1 MGAKEK
7 NERETKDGIDTELP
21 DQKELAIPFVLPLP
35 INDQLAEEKAEDG
48 LIVKVCRPGVVVVV
62 VQFQICV
69 FTMMGGTL
77 RYEPACQ
84 PAAQGVV
91 GGGPGG
97 AGGLP
102 GGLVASLVVVV
113 VVVAAATFPV
123 VFVVVRVC
131 VFNALAFKL
140 KDKAGLLTGIAAGE

>member
-7 NERETKDGIDTELP
+7 NERETKDGIDAELP

-69 FTMMGGTL
+69 FTMKGGAL

-97 AGGLP
+97 VP
-102 GGLVASLVVVV
+102 GGLVAALVVVV